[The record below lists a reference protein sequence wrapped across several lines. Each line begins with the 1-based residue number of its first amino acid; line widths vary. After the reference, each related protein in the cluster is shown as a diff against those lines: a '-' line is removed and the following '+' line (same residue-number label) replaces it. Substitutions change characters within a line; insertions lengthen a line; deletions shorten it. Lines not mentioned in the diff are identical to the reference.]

1 MPFQKGRAKTGG
13 RKLGVA
19 NKRTRQFNAEVA
31 KTKRTPLEHMVA
43 ETADQDR
50 RDRMA
55 IAAAPYLHPRLAVID
70 STVQA
75 KVEVSQLTPE
85 QRRERARAA
94 IAEAFAERSPPVIA
108 GEYRVVGGREVPV
121 AHKQA
126 KSEPPE
132 ERDG

>member
-1 MPFQKGRAKTGG
+1 LTYNSQFSARLGRKGFKIKGG
-13 RKLGVA
+13 RRTLNQRVA
-19 NKRTRQFNAEVA
+19 GSSPAAPTHLINE
-31 KTKRTPLEHMVA
+31 
-43 ETADQDR
+43 ADQDH